1 MFIVNPKEQYEYSKK
16 KLPELQQRFNDEQL
30 HHEKKCELL
39 RSKMERHGS
48 IIDDYE
54 MRGDNN
60 E

>member
-1 MFIVNPKEQYEYSKK
+1 MYIKTEQQQYEYSKA
-16 KLPELQQRFNDEQL
+16 KLPELQQRFNDEQV
-30 HHEKKCELL
+30 HHEKKCGLL

-54 MRGDNN
+54 MGDN